1 MENDKWDIVRIG
13 LLQGIRKYRNNSIWT
28 MFPKVISK
36 RVDFLPTH
44 DPQVALFPTFT
55 WNLRSWCWWSVPS
68 LFSIDQSL
76 AEIQPLN
83 QYFSTSLSS
92 QPYNFWTKINKKNL
106 FSKFCSAKS
115 KDHLSQFWTVL
126 DQFSRRSSE
135 KTEFCTCHNGSY
147 CNAWILNISYWL
159 WSAWRDESGVLS
171 FIFLPLVVCKL

>member
-1 MENDKWDIVRIG
+1 MADKHIHGKWQMRHRQNRPIA
-13 LLQGIRKYRNNSIWT
+13 GIRKYRNNSIWT

-44 DPQVALFPTFT
+44 NPQVALFPTFA

-115 KDHLSQFWTVL
+115 KNHLSQFWKNWINFQGGVAKRLNTVL
-126 DQFSRRSSE
+126 VIMAATVMPGFLISVIECDQHE
-135 KTEFCTCHNGSY
+135 ETNQVY
-147 CNAWILNISYWL
+147 
-159 WSAWRDESGVLS
+159 
-171 FIFLPLVVCKL
+171 